1 MSRSKYSEEF
11 RFSTVQLILNNNKS
25 VKEISVDL
33 GIHEK
38 TLYSWI
44 RAYKIK
50 HNIPIETRTTYK
62 SNPSISESL
71 EEENKR
77 LRKELSL
84 VKQEREI
91 LKKAAAYFA
100 KETL

>member
-1 MSRSKYSEEF
+1 MSRSKYNEEF
-11 RFSTVQLILNNNKS
+11 RSSTVQLILNNNKS
-25 VKEISVDL
+25 VKEVSSDL
-33 GIHEK
+33 DIHEK

-50 HNIPIETRTTYK
+50 NNLPVESRSTYGTT
-62 SNPSISESL
+62 PSTSESM
-71 EEENKR
+71 EEELKR
-77 LRKELSL
+77 LRSENKIL
-84 VKQEREI
+84 KQEREI